1 LLYAAIIRAENE
13 TLFDA
18 FTVRMLDAEAGEL
31 QLSILRRDERE
42 SEESRLIDEVLEA
55 ANVANDARES
65 LKRLCLAWLSQMQLG
80 WARKTRYSLKIADAA
95 ENLTWKEFDEALALW
110 NKCQDTAT
118 LLEFLADRAKSDGR
132 QEKDLLDEL
141 LAALTDRYNGLL
153 EDAASS
159 FLLSEHEARIC
170 EAESIA
176 ALIEVLART
185 VLDANSRRVLFLRF
199 LGVVRTWGHFDVNPA
214 DARIRAREVQI
225 LTEMLDA
232 AGDDWEAYAAA
243 VYELR
248 DRHTQGPRALIK
260 ALLPLLSKF
269 NHSAVQVIE
278 RLMLERGAVITFIGS
293 EGRDFLKAALM
304 DVYGPVWSPPGSSP
318 LERLLKQAAGDVT
331 IQANA
336 RMLLEQVAAER
347 LPYLD
352 DGALRAAFAQDQ
364 RVMAALW
371 DAAVAQQIQFRMLQS
386 IRDIRIKLVNEG
398 IPGAVLVEPPWLAP
412 PAIH

>member
-1 LLYAAIIRAENE
+1 MLYAAIIRAENE

-185 VLDANSRRVLFLRF
+185 V
-199 LGVVRTWGHFDVNPA
+199 
-214 DARIRAREVQI
+214 
-225 LTEMLDA
+225 
-232 AGDDWEAYAAA
+232 
-243 VYELR
+243 
-248 DRHTQGPRALIK
+248 
-260 ALLPLLSKF
+260 
-269 NHSAVQVIE
+269 
-278 RLMLERGAVITFIGS
+278 
-293 EGRDFLKAALM
+293 
-304 DVYGPVWSPPGSSP
+304 
-318 LERLLKQAAGDVT
+318 
-331 IQANA
+331 
-336 RMLLEQVAAER
+336 
-347 LPYLD
+347 
-352 DGALRAAFAQDQ
+352 
-364 RVMAALW
+364 
-371 DAAVAQQIQFRMLQS
+371 
-386 IRDIRIKLVNEG
+386 
-398 IPGAVLVEPPWLAP
+398 
-412 PAIH
+412 